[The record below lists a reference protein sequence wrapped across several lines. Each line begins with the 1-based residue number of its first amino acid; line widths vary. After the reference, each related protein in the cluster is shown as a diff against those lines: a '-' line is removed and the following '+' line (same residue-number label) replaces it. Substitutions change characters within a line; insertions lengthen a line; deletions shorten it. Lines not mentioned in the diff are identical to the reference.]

1 MMPLTLAELEE
12 RLLNYFKVKLSNQEI
27 SYIQPPVLYKE
38 GRNIRTY
45 RFRLTGIPKEYS
57 KSLVLRLY
65 AEKEL
70 PVRPQFEAILQ
81 NTLNEAGIPAPPV
94 RFSEGSSEHLNAPF
108 LIMDEC
114 PGEVLFDINSITEK
128 PYMQAA
134 RFLVSGVGSIARQLA
149 EVAVA
154 LHNTGTDKLWEKL
167 KSIDFPIEHLSLNG
181 RLYQLYKRIQNAKL
195 DGLEEGVVWL
205 ISHGPPE
212 PERPV
217 LCHGQLYPNN
227 IIMQGDRVNC
237 IINWSMDSILLGDP
251 AYDVGKTSAAF
262 KCFVPHVAQSLR
274 RLSYKVGKRF
284 AKQFPSSYLQK
295 QPLNKSHIEYFE
307 MLWCIDLATSAA
319 ESIIGQS
326 HIYKKEFEEERIDLY
341 KSAVNA
347 VELFKNTTD
356 VPITLPLLRR

>member
-12 RLLNYFKVKLSNQEI
+12 RLLTFFKDKLSTQEI

-45 RFRLTGIPKEYS
+45 RFRLTGVPKEYS
-57 KSLVLRLY
+57 RTFVLRLY
-65 AEKEL
+65 TEKEST
-70 PVRPQFEAILQ
+70 VRPQFEAILQ
-81 NTLNEAGIPAPPV
+81 NSLIEEGIAAPRV
-94 RFSEGSSEHLNAPF
+94 HFSEGSIEYLNAPF

-114 PGEVLFDINSITEK
+114 PGEVLFDINTINEK

-149 EVAVA
+149 DVAVK
-154 LHNTGTDKLWEKL
+154 LHNAGVDKLKENL
-167 KSIDFPIEHLSLNG
+167 QSIDFPVDHLSLNG

-195 DGLEEGVVWL
+195 DGLEEGIVWL
-205 ISHGPPE
+205 IAHGPPE

-227 IIMQGDRVNC
+227 VIMQGDQVRC
-237 IINWSMDSILLGDP
+237 IINWSVDSILIGDP
-251 AYDVGKTSAAF
+251 AYDIGKTSAAF
-262 KCFVPHVAQSLR
+262 KCFVPQVTQSLR

-284 AKQFPSSYLQK
+284 AKQFPASYLQK
-295 QPLNKSHIEYFE
+295 QSLNKNHIEYFE
-307 MLWCIDLATSAA
+307 MMWCIDLATSAA
-319 ESIIGQS
+319 ESVIGQS
-326 HIYKKEFEEERIDLY
+326 HVYKKEFEEERIDLY

-356 VPITLPLLRR
+356 VSITLPLLRR